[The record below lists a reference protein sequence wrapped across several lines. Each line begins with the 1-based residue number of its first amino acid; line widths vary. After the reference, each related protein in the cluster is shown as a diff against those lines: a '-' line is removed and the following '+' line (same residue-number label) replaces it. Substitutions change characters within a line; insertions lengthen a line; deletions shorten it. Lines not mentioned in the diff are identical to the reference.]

1 MAASA
6 AAQRPSKKLS
16 AADRATEARASLL
29 DEQGV
34 VVVPSALQPQTA
46 AALRACC
53 VSERELYHA
62 KVEADPEL
70 SPTYFNV
77 PVQSH
82 DPRRGYLLL
91 PWREAGR
98 GVDAL
103 GEALG
108 EGPILDAMR
117 EALGEG
123 APLGDLFA
131 KMCGGEPAKLW
142 DFFALRT
149 EAGAQRQQIH
159 ADTPYQKVPPLFC
172 AFIALQDITLA
183 MGPTCFI
190 PGTHKRTAMRKQFD
204 NGLFDGGRSE
214 MLAAARAEYAL
225 LSAGDAAFF
234 DMRTLH
240 AGMENLAEE
249 DGGAPRYY
257 LVLTFLNPNA
267 KKQSVDEI
275 GHRSNMRPGYV
286 GLYTLGDVRRE
297 NLRGTATAA
306 CPRGRW
312 TRRCRRDDDL
322 LFMCV
327 WCRGWLRGRLGIRS
341 CHESRRELHIRLLRP
356 TTLPYHFYDAMDEL
370 DPRGTRPRP
379 RHVRKRASP
388 NRPSLPHVTRL
399 LHREAP
405 VLADLHRRRPV
416 LVGLAVVLH
425 DRHDGLHAR
434 LDRAAAAVGGARL
447 GTSRC
452 APSCAARPRRDRT
465 SPRRVALRAVR
476 QLGVELAAPAR
487 VRADGEVRDDAGLAA
502 SRRGTRAD
510 RSAP

>member
-1 MAASA
+1 MPAVHGAALLPTLLHAPPVTRTARCQPRMQQSLLFADQQA
-6 AAQRPSKKLS
+6 AMKKAAVNEEELLSKHLRPMPLDRKAKAKRGGGGGGGFGGGAAPSKKLS

-29 DEQGV
+29 EEQGV

-46 AALRACC
+46 AALRACG
-53 VSERELYHA
+53 VSERELHHA

-131 KMCGGEPAKLW
+131 KTCGGEPAKLW

-149 EAGAQRQQIH
+149 EAGAQRQQVH
-159 ADTPYQKVPPLFC
+159 AHTPYQKVPPLFC

-204 NGLFDGGRSE
+204 NGLFDGGWSE
-214 MLAAARAEYAL
+214 MLSARAEYAL

-240 AGMENLAEE
+240 ASMENLPEE
-249 DGGAPRYY
+249 DGGAPRDY

-297 NLRGTATAA
+297 L
-306 CPRGRW
+306 
-312 TRRCRRDDDL
+312 
-322 LFMCV
+322 
-327 WCRGWLRGRLGIRS
+327 
-341 CHESRRELHIRLLRP
+341 
-356 TTLPYHFYDAMDEL
+356 
-370 DPRGTRPRP
+370 
-379 RHVRKRASP
+379 ASP
-388 NRPSLPHVTRL
+388 QPFAWDGDGSLPEGTVQ
-399 LHREAP
+399 
-405 VLADLHRRRPV
+405 
-416 LVGLAVVLH
+416 
-425 DRHDGLHAR
+425 
-434 LDRAAAAVGGARL
+434 AAV
-447 GTSRC
+447 
-452 APSCAARPRRDRT
+452 PPRR
-465 SPRRVALRAVR
+465 
-476 QLGVELAAPAR
+476 
-487 VRADGEVRDDAGLAA
+487 
-502 SRRGTRAD
+502 
-510 RSAP
+510 

>member
-1 MAASA
+1 MQVLVHAMLAVHGAALLPTLLHAPPVMRTVRCQPLMQQSLLFADQQA
-6 AAQRPSKKLS
+6 AMKKAAVNEEELLSKHLRPMPMDRKAKAKRGGGGGGFGGGAAPSKKLG

-29 DEQGV
+29 DELGV
-34 VVVPSALQPQTA
+34 VVVPSVLQPQTA

-117 EALGEG
+117 EALGDG
-123 APLGDLFA
+123 APLGDLFS
-131 KMCGGEPAKLW
+131 KTCGGEPAKLW

-159 ADTPYQKVPPLFC
+159 ADTPYQKTPPLFC

-214 MLAAARAEYAL
+214 MLSAARAEYAL

-240 AGMENLAEE
+240 AGMENLPAEE
-249 DGGAPRYY
+249 GGAPRYY

-297 NLRGTATAA
+297 
-306 CPRGRW
+306 
-312 TRRCRRDDDL
+312 
-322 LFMCV
+322 
-327 WCRGWLRGRLGIRS
+327 LG
-341 CHESRRELHIRLLRP
+341 
-356 TTLPYHFYDAMDEL
+356 
-370 DPRGTRPRP
+370 
-379 RHVRKRASP
+379 SP
-388 NRPSLPHVTRL
+388 QPFAWDGDGSLPEGTV
-399 LHREAP
+399 
-405 VLADLHRRRPV
+405 D
-416 LVGLAVVLH
+416 
-425 DRHDGLHAR
+425 
-434 LDRAAAAVGGARL
+434 AAV
-447 GTSRC
+447 
-452 APSCAARPRRDRT
+452 PPRR
-465 SPRRVALRAVR
+465 
-476 QLGVELAAPAR
+476 
-487 VRADGEVRDDAGLAA
+487 
-502 SRRGTRAD
+502 
-510 RSAP
+510 